1 VARKS
6 QQFDRHRAIILA
18 TILSAQFATLLR
30 AEEYPSVKPATI
42 TNSFAARPA
51 PVAPSRQSVVNPFS
65 LETAATT
72 PLERPQRGPL
82 SRWKKP
88 APGLDL
94 AIQPD
99 LFRANIPPLE
109 LLNQPLAHPLTSPSI
124 DPATTEGPGVVEPE
138 SIASIAADT
147 PTPPGPTNWDGVRL
161 RQPEWLEPIDTSFTF
176 LPPRQLEKFSGAEE
190 RLQTALNHPATQ
202 PRSRGRWH
210 AADEEPFDPFE
221 EPTIDKPFNTGEL
234 TGEIEY
240 PPWLAIIVP
249 EEEIPAQSEN
259 RTVHPLDELW
269 QFAEV
274 ARSVDDLSEVIR
286 RCHQE
291 LVAQSKTES
300 AVALCQLASWSY
312 NARGEEF
319 SKSGA
324 HQKALGDFQTAL
336 ELDEKNWRAVHNR
349 AVSLADQQRYGPA
362 LRDFTR
368 TIELN
373 PALKIAYRNRGEL
386 LAALDRSAEAI
397 NDYTAALSGL
407 PPDAELYA
415 LRAHAQHRLCNY
427 QQAVNDFD
435 ESLRISPHNP
445 NALTGRGNLHV
456 EIGRYVD
463 AIKDF
468 QLAVQADSG
477 WGDAYRSLAW
487 LLATCPAER
496 FRNPQQAMVAARKA
510 SECGQPNDPFVL
522 DALAAAAAS
531 GRQYRAAVEF
541 EQRAI
546 MVAPPELLPVFEHR
560 LALYEQGKPFV
571 SSRPGGVQATSYQ
584 R

>member
-1 VARKS
+1 MARKS
-6 QQFDRHRAIILA
+6 QQFDRYWAIILA

-42 TNSFAARPA
+42 TNRPA

-65 LETAATT
+65 RETTATT

-82 SRWKKP
+82 SRWEKLV
-88 APGLDL
+88 PGLDL

-99 LFRANIPPLE
+99 LFRANIPSLE
-109 LLNQPLAHPLTSPSI
+109 SPNQPLAPPSI
-124 DPATTEGPGVVEPE
+124 SPRSDLATTVEPGAVEPE
-138 SIASIAADT
+138 SITSIAADT
-147 PTPPGPTNWDGVRL
+147 PAPPGSTNWDGVRL

-176 LPPRQLEKFSGAEE
+176 LPPRQLKKFSGAEE
-190 RLQTALNHPATQ
+190 RLQTSLNQPATQ

-221 EPTIDKPFNTGEL
+221 KPTIDKPFNTGEL
-234 TGEIEY
+234 TGEIEC
-240 PPWLAIIVP
+240 PPRLAAIAP
-249 EEEIPAQSEN
+249 EGEMPARSEN
-259 RTVHPLDELW
+259 RIAHPLDELW
-269 QFAEV
+269 QLAEV

-291 LVAQSKTES
+291 LVTQSKTES
-300 AVALCQLASWSY
+300 AVALCQLTSWSY

-324 HQKALGDFQTAL
+324 HQKALDDFQTAL

-349 AVSLADQQRYGPA
+349 AVSLVDQQRYGPA

-373 PALKIAYRNRGEL
+373 PALKVAYRNRGEL

-415 LRAHAQHRLCNY
+415 LRAYARHRLRNY

-445 NALTGRGNLHV
+445 NALTGRGNLHA
-456 EIGRYVD
+456 EIGRYVE

-496 FRNPQQAMVAARKA
+496 FRDPQQAMVAARKA
-510 SECGQPNDPFVL
+510 SECGQPSDPLVL
-522 DALAAAAAS
+522 DTLAAAAAS
-531 GRQYRAAVEF
+531 GQQYRAAVEF

-546 MVAPPELLPVFEHR
+546 MVAPSELLPIFQHR

-571 SSRPGGVQATSYQ
+571 SGRSGGVQATSYQ